1 MFVNSLVSPSRICVQ
16 EKLKYAIKNKTVDI
30 IVNKFQVYYPCRN
43 SVLFINMYMNDF
55 VIRVCSWL
63 HTCTLRLQEISFKMC
78 IIMLTKFILLI
89 PVHVMS
95 ILYNLSQIWST
106 SVTGMWRIY
115 QEESF
120 RDLPVPWCASRRLIC
135 RSISPVILHM

>member
-1 MFVNSLVSPSRICVQ
+1 MFVNSLVGPSRICVQ

-78 IIMLTKFILLI
+78 IITLYVDKIHSINTGTCDVNLVQSLSDLI
-89 PVHVMS
+89 NVRDRNVED
-95 ILYNLSQIWST
+95 LSGGELQ
-106 SVTGMWRIY
+106 R
-115 QEESF
+115 F
-120 RDLPVPWCASRRLIC
+120 ACAMVCIQKAD
-135 RSISPVILHM
+135 M